1 MELPVPFKVKELSQI
16 LDVSTPAVSQRLKNT
31 TAELFKSDKNRTVG
45 IPRETACRILTE
57 NGHGYFFR
65 KNIFLAH
72 TIVGGSSKTSSIWS
86 FFNAFIRISSKQNPL
101 IIISTDSQ
109 ASIDDI
115 SLAKIQKPE
124 EQKVLADYFS
134 GRATLE
140 EILRPI
146 NESENLWIVPSN
158 LNNVFLDKALGSPQ
172 KIKTEALRL
181 LTEIYKRFPNT
192 NPSIFI
198 DTMPALS
205 ASTGSFILAMAQLMK
220 EFSPEEYNPVVCI
233 PLRSDSTSLKGCQIA
248 FDEMRT
254 ILDTFG
260 VQETP
265 NTKIF
270 LANYD
275 KRLSLSSEI
284 LRTLFSHPTLKDYVA
299 DTVIRTSAEIPKSS
313 YQHKSIFH
321 DKLPAV
327 ATDYQDLLLE
337 LLGYE
342 KQGANA

>member
-1 MELPVPFKVKELSQI
+1 
-16 LDVSTPAVSQRLKNT
+16 
-31 TAELFKSDKNRTVG
+31 
-45 IPRETACRILTE
+45 
-57 NGHGYFFR
+57 
-65 KNIFLAH
+65 
-72 TIVGGSSKTSSIWS
+72 
-86 FFNAFIRISSKQNPL
+86 
-101 IIISTDSQ
+101 
-109 ASIDDI
+109 
-115 SLAKIQKPE
+115 
-124 EQKVLADYFS
+124 
-134 GRATLE
+134 
-140 EILRPI
+140 
-146 NESENLWIVPSN
+146 
-158 LNNVFLDKALGSPQ
+158 
-172 KIKTEALRL
+172 
-181 LTEIYKRFPNT
+181 
-192 NPSIFI
+192 
-198 DTMPALS
+198 
-205 ASTGSFILAMAQLMK
+205 
-220 EFSPEEYNPVVCI
+220 
-233 PLRSDSTSLKGCQIA
+233 
-248 FDEMRT
+248 MRT